1 MLLRCRERKGIDKT
15 CCPMYLFLS
24 DCNEFKSVFASI
36 IKLPLNA
43 IRFSGIAGILLSF
56 YYHEDT
62 LVAKMNFSLSE
73 DFFHFCWKHISI
85 VNPFVRTDMRIGL
98 SRLCAKLLSMRIQM
112 PNLSENYKMK

>member
-15 CCPMYLFLS
+15 CCRMYLFLC

-43 IRFSGIAGILLSF
+43 IRFSGIARIFLSF
-56 YYHEDT
+56 YYHEEH
-62 LVAKMNFSLSE
+62 SSSE
-73 DFFHFCWKHISI
+73 HEFFIVRRFFHFCWKHISI
-85 VNPFVRTDMRIGL
+85 VNPFVHTDMRIGL